1 MYITYTWSI
10 YSECGRLREE
20 AALKNRKRLARKQD
34 VFQRLLLHMVAE
46 LVNHIILFCAGDVKP
61 LPVPGGAYLFQAD
74 FFLFA
79 FKKASV
85 SS

>member
-1 MYITYTWSI
+1 MWVAPR
-10 YSECGRLREE
+10 GRGT
-20 AALKNRKRLARKQD
+20 ALKNRKRLARKQD
-34 VFQRLLLHMVAE
+34 VFQKLLLHMTAE
-46 LVNHIILFCAGDVKP
+46 LVNHIILFCARDVKP
-61 LPVPGGAYLFQAD
+61 LPLPGGAYLFQTD

>member
-1 MYITYTWSI
+1 M
-10 YSECGRLREE
+10 CAAPRGRG
-20 AALKNRKRLARKQD
+20 ATLKSRKRLARKQD
-34 VFQRLLLHMVAE
+34 VFQTLLLRMAAE

-61 LPVPGGAYLFQAD
+61 LPVPGGAYHFQAD

-79 FKKASV
+79 FKRASV